1 LSVNFFFAAKLDLP
15 LFRYSDQRQFLVS
28 VILTNVSFLFPLF
41 WPMLATRKNVMVITA
56 HDVDVHEYVSK

>member
-1 LSVNFFFAAKLDLP
+1 LDLP

-56 HDVDVHEYVSK
+56 HDVDVHIA